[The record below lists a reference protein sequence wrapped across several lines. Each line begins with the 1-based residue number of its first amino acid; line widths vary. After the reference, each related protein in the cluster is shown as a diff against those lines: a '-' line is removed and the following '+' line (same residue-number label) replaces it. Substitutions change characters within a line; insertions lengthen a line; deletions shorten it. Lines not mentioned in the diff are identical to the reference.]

1 MFPIKLAHANLE
13 EAITSVTE
21 CKVQSFPTAVAVLRI
36 GVCSPCCVQ
45 ITLAARLGTSLIVL
59 PPPRYWD
66 HRCIY
71 RAQFVWRGI
80 KLSSL
85 HAEAG
90 TLPSDTQ
97 AFRVSCVCVLKH
109 THVYI
114 LMVMWRPGSRNL
126 WCFLLLIS
134 TLHFESLTDPASGI
148 HLSSFPDPLTPAPHH
163 NGITVMPLHQ
173 SASSSSVQKTLYP

>member
-1 MFPIKLAHANLE
+1 MG
-13 EAITSVTE
+13 S
-21 CKVQSFPTAVAVLRI
+21 
-36 GVCSPCCVQ
+36 
-45 ITLAARLGTSLIVL
+45 AAYDPSLILL

-97 AFRVSCVCVLKH
+97 AFRVSCVCAQAH
-109 THVYI
+109 ACVY
-114 LMVMWRPGSRNL
+114 MVMWRPGSRNL

-163 NGITVMPLHQ
+163 TGITVMPPHQ
-173 SASSSSVQKTLYP
+173 SARSSSVQKTLYP

>member
-1 MFPIKLAHANLE
+1 MG
-13 EAITSVTE
+13 S
-21 CKVQSFPTAVAVLRI
+21 
-36 GVCSPCCVQ
+36 
-45 ITLAARLGTSLIVL
+45 AAYDPSLILL

-97 AFRVSCVCVLKH
+97 AFRVSCVCAQAHACVY
-109 THVYI
+109 THGYVEAG
-114 LMVMWRPGSRNL
+114 V
-126 WCFLLLIS
+126 
-134 TLHFESLTDPASGI
+134 TK
-148 HLSSFPDPLTPAPHH
+148 PL
-163 NGITVMPLHQ
+163 VF
-173 SASSSSVQKTLYP
+173 SSVDFYLTF